1 VNSFSV
7 LLIPAY
13 NESLRF
19 SESYF
24 RELSVRSDTLR
35 LIFIDDGSTD
45 STLSLLKHTS
55 QFIKNSEVMPLREN
69 VGKANALRLGFLKAR
84 ELYPSCSWIGFLDS
98 DGSFYPDDVTAI
110 ISLIPELDSDVDA
123 IFTCRKIVLDEHLF
137 QIFQR
142 GIARN
147 VIFKFLIF
155 GWGEHPEDVQSGFKF
170 FRNTDSMFRALEREF
185 VTRWFFEWEI
195 LIRLKSFRSTFRIHH
210 YPLRILH
217 KRDGNIRFSNY
228 PHILLEVIMI
238 KFLQIKEL
246 LSK

>member
-1 VNSFSV
+1 VNSFPV
-7 LLIPAY
+7 LLIPAF

-24 RELSVRSDTLR
+24 RELSVLNDNLR

-45 STLSLLKHTS
+45 STLSLLEQTS
-55 QFIKNSEVMPLREN
+55 QFIENSEVMYLREN
-69 VGKANALRLGFLKAR
+69 VGKANAVRLGFLKAR
-84 ELYPSCSWIGFLDS
+84 ELYPNCSWIGFLDS

-142 GIARN
+142 RIARN
-147 VIFKFLIF
+147 VIFKFLIL
-155 GWGEHPEDVQSGFKF
+155 GWGEHLEDVQSGFKF
-170 FRNTDSMFRALEREF
+170 FRNTDSMFRALDSEF

-195 LIRLKSFRSTFRIHH
+195 LIRLKSFNSILRIYH
-210 YPLRILH
+210 YPLKILH

-228 PHILLEVIMI
+228 PHILLEVITI
-238 KFLQIKEL
+238 KFLQIREL
-246 LSK
+246 VSK

>member
-1 VNSFSV
+1 MSSFSV

-13 NESLRF
+13 NETLRF

-24 RELSVRSDTLR
+24 RELSVLNESLR

-45 STLSLLKHTS
+45 STLSLLKQTS
-55 QFIKNSEVMPLREN
+55 QFIKNSEVMHLSEN
-69 VGKANALRLGFLKAR
+69 VGKSNALRLGFLKAR

-98 DGSFYPDDVTAI
+98 DGSFYPDDVTAVI
-110 ISLIPELDSDVDA
+110 KLIPELDSDVDA
-123 IFTCRKIVLDEHLF
+123 IFTCRKVVLDEHLI

-170 FRNTDSMFRALEREF
+170 FRHTDSMFKALEGEF

-195 LIRLKSFRSTFRIHH
+195 LIRLKSFGSSLRIHH

-217 KRDGNIRFSNY
+217 KRHGKIRFSNY
-228 PHILLEVIMI
+228 PHIVLEVIMI

-246 LSK
+246 VSK